1 MLNGLDG
8 LRLVD
13 GLDVHRDDLARIHV
27 QEVLQELVGK
37 IRRRDSEIT
46 HGTVE
51 VSHLENTAPGEG
63 ECRRS
68 DEVLHGKT
76 GTNQPLPV
84 KAELIL
90 HIAHVEH
97 VVHELQA
104 FLTVHDLRPYAKLPE
119 VIHQVVLDMRQ
130 SRLCLADRIRLDAEG
145 QVLGLC
151 KTVVS
156 LGELRLQHL
165 RILLADI
172 IEAVMGKGNP
182 DTHLEALGIRR
193 HVHETQFK
201 VDGAVE
207 KVQETAPFLEDRGL
221 VLLLGQLVVDVLELD
236 GLRVVPV
243 THAADPVGEHPVK
256 GDGLLRGPRDTVIF
270 PCGFDDFLHL
280 FPVLF

>member
-1 MLNGLDG
+1 M
-8 LRLVD
+8 
-13 GLDVHRDDLARIHV
+13 
-27 QEVLQELVGK
+27 
-37 IRRRDSEIT
+37 
-46 HGTVE
+46 
-51 VSHLENTAPGEG
+51 
-63 ECRRS
+63 
-68 DEVLHGKT
+68 
-76 GTNQPLPV
+76 
-84 KAELIL
+84 
-90 HIAHVEH
+90 
-97 VVHELQA
+97 HELQA
-104 FLTVHDLRPYAKLPE
+104 LLSIHDLCSYAKLPE

-182 DTHLEALGIRR
+182 DTRLEALGIRR